1 MPDLSIP
8 MIAANHREPEPS
20 VKTVFACASNR
31 HHYRQSFGLLYGLTC
46 GIGCSP
52 GTVRDPKLPG

>member
-8 MIAANHREPEPS
+8 MIAANHREPESS

-31 HHYRQSFGLLYGLTC
+31 HHYRQLFGLLC
-46 GIGCSP
+46 GVNG
-52 GTVRDPKLPG
+52 G

>member
-8 MIAANHREPEPS
+8 VIAANHREPG
-20 VKTVFACASNR
+20 VKTVFAGASNR
-31 HHYRQSFGLLYGLTC
+31 PHYRQSFRLLCGLTC
-46 GIGCSP
+46 GIRCSR